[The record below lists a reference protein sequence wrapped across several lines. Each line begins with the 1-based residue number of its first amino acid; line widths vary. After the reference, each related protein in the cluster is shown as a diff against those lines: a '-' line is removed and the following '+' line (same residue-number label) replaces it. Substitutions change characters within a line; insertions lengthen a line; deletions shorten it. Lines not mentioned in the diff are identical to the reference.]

1 MKILVVKQLNGTL
14 KPAYNSD
21 HDAFKKLK
29 PDETY
34 QAEIT
39 LPRNIKF
46 HRKFFSLIKMIYAN
60 QEIYKNMDRLRKDLL
75 KSAGYYDEW
84 ADFHG
89 EIHREAKSISFAS
102 MDQEEF
108 DQMYNRILDEIVFN
122 FNFDREEIIQNV
134 EQYF

>member
-84 ADFHG
+84 TDFHG
-89 EIHREAKSISFAS
+89 EIHQEAKSISFAA